1 MSVSM
6 ISGVVIRSAGV
17 RVVALVAVLVL
28 ALLTGCGS
36 DGAGRSAG
44 SDAAWSTGGG
54 GSADADPVPAR
65 PETSPEGAQD
75 SAAPDAAVGLPPTR
89 SERGELKPESAGE
102 GGAAQGGNNA
112 LDSESA
118 RSMLDE
124 LGVEGKAPEVGY
136 DPQLFDWRS
145 DVDDNGCDTRDDVL
159 RRDLSILV
167 VEAGTNGCVVTA
179 GDLDDEYL
187 GRSYSFER
195 ESDKVTIDHI
205 VARSNAW
212 QTGAADLSEEELREF
227 ANDPLNLLAVSTSIS
242 QQKDGGD
249 AAAWLP
255 PNEDYQCEYVAR
267 QIAVKHKYGLW
278 VADAEKDAMAR
289 VLDTC
294 GDFPAFAEDVDWP
307 EPGQGN
313 NLTTEEAT
321 GDTSGES
328 SHRPTEDVPSFSD
341 GDSPREDTSTGS
353 SAADGT
359 TPADGET
366 KADGG
371 AATDGET
378 AADGSTSADDEAKA
392 DGSTAGDD

>member
-1 MSVSM
+1 M

-17 RVVALVAVLVL
+17 RVVALLAVLVL

-36 DGAGRSAG
+36 DSAGRSAG

-54 GSADADPVPAR
+54 GSADADPVPAQ
-65 PETSPEGAQD
+65 PETSPEGAQE
-75 SAAPDAAVGLPPTR
+75 SAAPDASVGLPPTK
-89 SERGELKPESAGE
+89 SEQDELKPESGGE
-102 GGAAQGGNNA
+102 SGSAQGGNNA

-124 LGVEGKAPEVGY
+124 LGVEGKAPEAGY

-167 VEAGTNGCVVTA
+167 LEAGTDGCVVTG

-187 GRSYSFER
+187 GQSYSFER
-195 ESDKVTIDHI
+195 ESGKVTIDHI

-212 QTGAADLSEEELREF
+212 QTGAADLSEDELREF
-227 ANDPLNLLAVSTSIS
+227 ANDPLNLLAVSTSGS

-294 GDFPAFAEDVDWP
+294 GDLPAFTEDVAWP
-307 EPGQGN
+307 EPGQGS
-313 NLTTEEAT
+313 NLTTEETT

-328 SHRPTEDVPSFSD
+328 SHRPTGDVPGFSS
-341 GDSPREDTSTGS
+341 GDSPTGDTSTGD
-353 SAADGT
+353 SAADGET
-359 TPADGET
+359 TADGGTAADGET
-366 KADGG
+366 C
-371 AATDGET
+371 AANSET
-378 AADGSTSADDEAKA
+378 AETSERRSDSGTTSRGDGRE
-392 DGSTAGDD
+392 GCE